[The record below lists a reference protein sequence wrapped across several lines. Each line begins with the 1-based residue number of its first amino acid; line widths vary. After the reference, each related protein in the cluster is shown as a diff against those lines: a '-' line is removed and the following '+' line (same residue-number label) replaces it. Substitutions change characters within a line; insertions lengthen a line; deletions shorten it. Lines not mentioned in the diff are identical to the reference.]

1 METIGVSLGF
11 VLEGRTT
18 TFWKCISNSESIVY
32 RLFGMVFITDNLEKA
47 SIIPL
52 PPSADFLCSCV
63 FHMEAPGK
71 RYCRGVLDPSFLKR
85 YPLHTDMSEQ
95 ILLILQF
102 RERPRT
108 GSIWVDPKSREALI
122 ILEVGVFLT
131 SHSVDIASKAHWRDL
146 RGLCISLFFF
156 NDSKFCYV
164 TLVDQYLLK
173 RKKSVTPNLYYFYFP
188 YSLTQ
193 LSSGNPRARTL
204 VPWNTMYLGD
214 QQLLLKSLRLKILYL
229 ERTVVAL
236 QRSSHIQRK
245 HPMSWTSRGV
255 SSARYKCSLLI
266 SVPLWKRCDLYF
278 WLNKETVN

>member
-146 RGLCISLFFF
+146 RGLCISLFFLMTASF
-156 NDSKFCYV
+156 V
-164 TLVDQYLLK
+164 
-173 RKKSVTPNLYYFYFP
+173 
-188 YSLTQ
+188 
-193 LSSGNPRARTL
+193 
-204 VPWNTMYLGD
+204 M
-214 QQLLLKSLRLKILYL
+214 
-229 ERTVVAL
+229 
-236 QRSSHIQRK
+236 
-245 HPMSWTSRGV
+245 
-255 SSARYKCSLLI
+255 
-266 SVPLWKRCDLYF
+266 
-278 WLNKETVN
+278 